1 MDLSALRRG
10 NYYYFELSVQPDLK
24 MPRSFLVKKYFSN
37 KKPCYRESQLESQT
51 AFVPES
57 FPRAE
62 LPTQNNSS
70 ALTCYPTNPFFS
82 SMDTLPAPLSPI
94 TPVSLSPSPLGPLDL
109 SSSPSSSSSEEE
121 DDGGRTSDPPS
132 PDIIQHIYHCLHCS
146 NSYTSLSALSHHQ
159 MSHCA
164 PQQQMPS
171 LHTEVSARP
180 AFHCKH
186 CPKEYTSLGALKM
199 HIRSHT
205 LPCVCPTCGKAF
217 SRPWLLRGH
226 IRTHTGER
234 PFACQHCNRAF
245 ADRSNLRAHLQTHSE
260 VKKYQCGSCSRT
272 FSRMSLLHKHTASGC
287 CPAS

>member
-1 MDLSALRRG
+1 
-10 NYYYFELSVQPDLK
+10 

-37 KKPCYRESQLESQT
+37 KKPYYRDSQLESQT

-57 FPRAE
+57 FPGAE

-70 ALTCYPTNPFFS
+70 ALTCYPPNTLCGP
-82 SMDTLPAPLSPI
+82 MDTLSAPLSPL
-94 TPVSLSPSPLGPLDL
+94 TPVSLPPSLLGPLDL
-109 SSSPSSSSSEEE
+109 SSSPSNSSGEEE
-121 DDGGRTSDPPS
+121 DDGGRTSDPQVRMSSSMSTTVCTAVRATTASLRCPTTRS
-132 PDIIQHIYHCLHCS
+132 PTVLPR
-146 NSYTSLSALSHHQ
+146 NRTSPL
-159 MSHCA
+159 
-164 PQQQMPS
+164 P
-171 LHTEVSARP
+171 TEASARP

-272 FSRMSLLHKHTASGC
+272 FSRMSLLHKHNASGC

>member
-1 MDLSALRRG
+1 
-10 NYYYFELSVQPDLK
+10 

-37 KKPCYRESQLESQT
+37 KKPYYRESQLESQT

-57 FPRAE
+57 FPLAE
-62 LPTQNNSS
+62 LPTQNNAS
-70 ALTCYPTNPFFS
+70 ALTCHPSGPFFTS
-82 SMDTLPAPLSPI
+82 SDVPPAPFSPL
-94 TPVSLSPSPLGPLDL
+94 TLVSLPPSPLGPLNL
-109 SSSPSSSSSEEE
+109 SSSPSSSSDEESE
-121 DDGGRTSDPPS
+121 DGGRTSDPPS
-132 PDIIQHIYHCLHCS
+132 PEAIQNVFHCS
-146 NSYTSLSALSHHQ
+146 KTYSSLSALSHHQ
-159 MSHCA
+159 VSSHQL
-164 PQQQMPS
+164 PPDGSSSQTPPIPS
-171 LHTEVSARP
+171 EASPRP

-186 CPKEYTSLGALKM
+186 CSKEYTSLGALKM

-260 VKKYQCGSCSRT
+260 VKKYQCSTCSRT
-272 FSRMSLLHKHTASGC
+272 FSRMSLLHKHSSSGC
-287 CPAS
+287 CPST

>member
-1 MDLSALRRG
+1 
-10 NYYYFELSVQPDLK
+10 
-24 MPRSFLVKKYFSN
+24 MPRSFLVKKYFFN
-37 KKPCYRESQLESQT
+37 KNKPYYRESLLESQT
-51 AFVPES
+51 AFIPES

-70 ALTCYPTNPFFS
+70 ALTCYPTIPFFRS
-82 SMDTLPAPLSPI
+82 LDTLPAPLSPI
-94 TPVSLSPSPLGPLDL
+94 TTVSPSPSPLGPLDL
-109 SSSPSSSSSEEE
+109 SSSPSSSSGEEE
-121 DDGGRTSDPPS
+121 EDGGRTSDPPS
-132 PDIIQHIYHCLHCS
+132 PDVIQHVYHCLQCS
-146 NSYTSLSALSHHQ
+146 KSYASLSTLSHHQ
-159 MSHCA
+159 KSHCPPPL
-164 PQQQMPS
+164 PQQKTPS
-171 LHTEVSARP
+171 LPVEVSARP

-205 LPCVCPTCGKAF
+205 LPCVCLTCGKAF

>member
-1 MDLSALRRG
+1 
-10 NYYYFELSVQPDLK
+10 

-37 KKPCYRESQLESQT
+37 KKLYYKDSQLESQS

-62 LPTQNNSS
+62 LPTLNNSS
-70 ALTCYPTNPFFS
+70 ALTCCPTNQFL
-82 SMDTLPAPLSPI
+82 TGVEALPAPISPI
-94 TPVSLSPSPLGPLDL
+94 TPVSPSLLAPVDL
-109 SSSPSSSSSEEE
+109 SSSPSSSSSSGEEEE
-121 DDGGRTSDPPS
+121 DGGRSSDPPS
-132 PDIIQHIYHCLHCS
+132 PDVIQHIYPSLHCS
-146 NSYTSLSALSHHQ
+146 ESYASLSVLSYRQMSHHQ
-159 MSHCA
+159 LS
-164 PQQQMPS
+164 S
-171 LHTEVSARP
+171 LVPPEQTPPLPAEGSSRP

-186 CPKEYTSLGALKM
+186 CSKEYNSLGALKM

-272 FSRMSLLHKHTASGC
+272 FSRMSLLHKHRASGC
-287 CPAS
+287 CAAS